1 MRNSKVVSITLPP
14 NPAAK
19 AEDLAKREKRTMS
32 ELMREAFRRYQR
44 QREWDEA
51 NAYGRAKAKEK
62 GITEADVVRLIQEF
76 RTKEAARKG
85 TGHRRRKT
93 GS

>member
-14 NPAAK
+14 EMASE
-19 AEDLAKREKRTMS
+19 AERLARQEHRTMS
-32 ELMREAFRRYQR
+32 ELMREAFRRYKR

-51 NAYGRAKAKEK
+51 NAYGRAKARQL
-62 GITEADVVRLIQEF
+62 GITEADVVRLIKEF
-76 RTKEAARKG
+76 RAEG
-85 TGHRRRKT
+85 TSDRPMGQRRRKT